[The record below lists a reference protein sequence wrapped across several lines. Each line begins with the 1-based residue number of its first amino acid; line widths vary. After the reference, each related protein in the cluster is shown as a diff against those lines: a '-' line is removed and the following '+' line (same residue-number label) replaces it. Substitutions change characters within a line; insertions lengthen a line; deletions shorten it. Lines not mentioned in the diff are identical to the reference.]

1 MTTIIINESTEKGK
15 SLLNF
20 LEKFNGEEFIVIDK
34 KPNKETIRAIEDSK
48 HGKVIKTKDVN
59 DLMTKLNQ

>member
-1 MTTIIINESTEKGK
+1 MTTIIINERTEKGR

-34 KPNKETIRAIEDSK
+34 KPNRETKLAIEDSK
-48 HGKVIKTKDVN
+48 KGKVTKTKDVS
-59 DLMTKLNQ
+59 DLMKKLNQ

>member
-1 MTTIIINESTEKGK
+1 MTTIIINECTEKGK

-48 HGKVIKTKDVN
+48 HGKVTKTKDVS

>member
-1 MTTIIINESTEKGK
+1 MTTIIINERTEKGK

-34 KPNKETIRAIEDSK
+34 KPNRETKRAIEDSK
-48 HGKVIKTKDVN
+48 KGKVTKTKDVS
-59 DLMTKLNQ
+59 DLMKKLNQ